1 MVSPDSPPSTAMS
14 DVPSVTSS
22 RLLHHPSSSP
32 GSTIPRKIGSSP
44 TLYSDMSNL
53 STTPLHNYCSYGP
66 VYLFGNFFGNYTH
79 IHPLCPS
86 ILYPNTSDP
95 TTNVFRSYRTSSDPY
110 RTSSDPYR
118 TSSDP
123 TRQVRILPALCLP
136 ATDPGAESLH
146 QKGGGTFY

>member
-32 GSTIPRKIGSSP
+32 GSTIQPKIGSLP
-44 TLYSDMSNL
+44 TLSSAMSNL

-79 IHPLCPS
+79 NQPLCPS

-110 RTSSDPYR
+110 R
-118 TSSDP
+118 
-123 TRQVRILPALCLP
+123 ILPDKFGSCRLSVRRPLTRGQRAYIRR
-136 ATDPGAESLH
+136 
-146 QKGGGTFY
+146 GGRSTNILFIPKR